1 MVLIDCNQSAKDLA
15 GDSWG
20 LGTLKEISTD
30 NFWIWEK
37 KSRIGFDV
45 DVYLG
50 LETFVDFEKELW
62 FELGK
67 YVWRNYQS
75 IY

>member
-1 MVLIDCNQSAKDLA
+1 MVLIDCNQSVKDLA
-15 GDSWG
+15 RDSWG

-30 NFWIWEK
+30 NFCIWEK
-37 KSRIGFDV
+37 KYRIGFDG